1 VCTIGSHTQS
11 VVTPPS
17 LSAREDGD
25 EGGDGGGVGGTLVG
39 MVAMDHSLDVIVIS
53 MSIDA
58 MVRRLGR
65 LWEVVCGVVSA

>member
-1 VCTIGSHTQS
+1 MCTIGSHTQS

-53 MSIDA
+53 MSI
-58 MVRRLGR
+58 G
-65 LWEVVCGVVSA
+65 